1 MDSNLHIDAAP
12 EKTFYLSNGKHI
24 RNLSELVSELEIM
37 SNDGFTHHCNA
48 HKDDFAT
55 WIDDALKLKELAT
68 LLKSVK
74 DKDRYLK
81 VLKARLYPPTVNA
94 AVNAAN
100 SFNNINNDTN
110 PAHSTHSTTQTNLNT
125 NKSGTASNMS
135 NIVSANIHSNIRP
148 KEDRAL
154 PKKIV
159 TDEHVHK
166 VIPKIAIP
174 KIAIPKMTIPKTK
187 HLESDN
193 HSKELAKLKAELDEL
208 NKTNSELAKK
218 LDDVV
223 KANSELS
230 KKIESL
236 SKAATESQTPNLI
249 SKEVSKHFEDSA
261 FKNKIT
267 GMFKDT
273 IIGIH
278 SKDRDV
284 LKSEIKNVMDLNA
297 QLDKKLEISM
307 SNRAKYVEKI
317 AHSSV
322 SEALKAHL
330 SVMNKKVDNIMDA
343 KIPKLE
349 QAFDK
354 RVDTVVQA
362 NLLKFKNEIT
372 KEKHDLRAIASDVM
386 HKEFEKVFNDDEHLA
401 KIVARY
407 QKMFNDSAEHVA
419 KVHKEY
425 EDKFNDDLLMIR
437 GKIEI
442 ESQNTLN
449 RQLVETIK
457 KQRDV
462 LDSELA
468 KALNSNKFFVAR
480 FEKEVLSREKML
492 LESADRKLKENYSKH
507 EGMLSS
513 EFNKY
518 YRELR
523 DLKIQFD
530 KEFKEREGQFNDSI
544 NSKIHESLNKEFND
558 ILVNQRNELAETIS
572 TVRVN
577 AINKISSEFNDL
589 LSKHKHFMLEQFN
602 KATTEQASLKEKFVV
617 ELKTEEEKVLA
628 QVKELTKKDIA
639 LVLNMQRDLLDNELS
654 KTVLANKYFVER
666 FEKEIIETSKK
677 LSASANAVFE
687 ENYAKHKKMMEDA
700 FAKHLT
706 SMKTLITDADTN
718 IANKESKIFT
728 NLNAI
733 IPASVREAVNKE
745 FSNLIIDE
753 KKALEIELQK
763 AKLTNDAMEK
773 KFSDVLQERSQE
785 IIDAVRKDADVK
797 FGELMSLQ
805 QSKFDQELLR
815 ARKSYDMIEG
825 KKNEIIDK
833 ANSFLE
839 NMNNYSTSKL
849 KELEREH
856 DKHLKKVSQITVLIT
871 KAENALNDVK
881 ELKTQVNA
889 DKKVISKESKEY
901 SDLMN
906 ELNELRNNLA
916 KEKNWI
922 VLYREKVNVY
932 NMIHKCSEYIKSKD
946 SRNAQIMYNKIAD
959 AYANTPFEHI
969 DKAELFHAA
978 NILLN
983 EMQNTFGM
991 NVKAK

>member
-24 RNLSELVSELEIM
+24 RNLSELVSELEMM
-37 SNDGFTHHCNA
+37 SNDVFMHHCNA

-55 WIDDALKLKELAT
+55 WIDDALKLRELANV
-68 LLKSVK
+68 LKSVK

-81 VLKARLYPPTVNA
+81 VLKARLYSST
-94 AVNAAN
+94 VNAAN
-100 SFNNINNDTN
+100 SFNNTNNNTN
-110 PAHSTHSTTQTNLNT
+110 PTHSTTQTSLDI
-125 NKSGTASNMS
+125 NKSGAASNTPNAAS
-135 NIVSANIHSNIRP
+135 NKSDIISNKPNTISTNIHSNIQS
-148 KEDRAL
+148 KDKAL
-154 PKKIV
+154 PKK
-159 TDEHVHK
+159 TLTNEHVHK
-166 VIPKIAIP
+166 ITPKVAIP
-174 KIAIPKMTIPKTK
+174 QIIIPKMTLPKTK
-187 HLESDN
+187 HPESDQY
-193 HSKELAKLKAELDEL
+193 SKELAKLKAELDAL
-208 NKTNSELAKK
+208 NKTNSDLAKR
-218 LDDVV
+218 LDDFS
-223 KANSELS
+223 KINSELS

-236 SKAATESQTPNLI
+236 SRAAAESQTPNII

-267 GMFKDT
+267 GIFKDT
-273 IIGIH
+273 ISDLH
-278 SKDRDV
+278 SKDRNV
-284 LKSEIKNVMDLNA
+284 LKSEIKNVLDLNE

-322 SEALKAHL
+322 SEVLKAHL
-330 SVMNKKVDNIMDA
+330 STMNKRVDHIMDA

-349 QAFDK
+349 QTFDK

-372 KEKHDLRAIASDVM
+372 REKHDLRAVASDVM

-407 QKMFNDSAEHVA
+407 QKMFNESAEHVA

-457 KQRDV
+457 KQRDL

-507 EGMLSS
+507 EGTLSS

-589 LSKHKHFMLEQFN
+589 LSKHKHFMLEQF
-602 KATTEQASLKEKFVV
+602 
-617 ELKTEEEKVLA
+617 
-628 QVKELTKKDIA
+628 
-639 LVLNMQRDLLDNELS
+639 
-654 KTVLANKYFVER
+654 
-666 FEKEIIETSKK
+666 
-677 LSASANAVFE
+677 
-687 ENYAKHKKMMEDA
+687 
-700 FAKHLT
+700 
-706 SMKTLITDADTN
+706 
-718 IANKESKIFT
+718 
-728 NLNAI
+728 
-733 IPASVREAVNKE
+733 
-745 FSNLIIDE
+745 
-753 KKALEIELQK
+753 
-763 AKLTNDAMEK
+763 
-773 KFSDVLQERSQE
+773 
-785 IIDAVRKDADVK
+785 
-797 FGELMSLQ
+797 
-805 QSKFDQELLR
+805 
-815 ARKSYDMIEG
+815 
-825 KKNEIIDK
+825 
-833 ANSFLE
+833 
-839 NMNNYSTSKL
+839 
-849 KELEREH
+849 
-856 DKHLKKVSQITVLIT
+856 
-871 KAENALNDVK
+871 
-881 ELKTQVNA
+881 
-889 DKKVISKESKEY
+889 
-901 SDLMN
+901 
-906 ELNELRNNLA
+906 
-916 KEKNWI
+916 
-922 VLYREKVNVY
+922 
-932 NMIHKCSEYIKSKD
+932 
-946 SRNAQIMYNKIAD
+946 
-959 AYANTPFEHI
+959 
-969 DKAELFHAA
+969 
-978 NILLN
+978 
-983 EMQNTFGM
+983 
-991 NVKAK
+991 